1 MQITTPDIGVDKAT
15 VAEILV
21 KVGDTIAIDESI
33 VLLESD
39 KASVEVPSTSAGV
52 VKSILVNQGDEVS
65 EGAVLIELEAE
76 DDANAVETQQ
86 ADVSDKTSENTPTSL
101 PDDEILQE
109 VASHQPGTA
118 AKQSQAPA
126 ANSAAS
132 ATVEVKVPDIGVEKA
147 LVGEILV
154 QVGDEITVDQSI
166 VVVESDKATV
176 EVPSTVDGTV
186 EAIQIKEGDT
196 VKEGVVIL
204 TVKTAASASVQQSA
218 PESAEQVSAPAA
230 PEAKA
235 ETVTQAPA
243 APAGDVEVKVPD
255 LGVDKAA
262 VAEILVQVGDKV
274 EKDQSIIVV
283 ESDKATVEVP
293 STTAGVIKSIHVE
306 LGQNVSEGIALIT
319 IEAAGQAAPATAPA
333 PKAEVSAAKDAP
345 APAAAPKAETAAA
358 PETQNADKLTKEQNA
373 ANAKVYAGPAV
384 RKLARELGVV
394 LAEVKA
400 SGPHARLMKEDLFA
414 YVKTRL
420 TAPAPAAVAPAAAAP
435 AGLPKL
441 PSFDAFGGVEEKAL
455 TRLQQVSIPQL
466 SLNNYIPQVTQFDL
480 ADITELEA
488 WRNELKGNFK
498 KEGLSLTIM
507 SFIIK
512 AVAHLLKEEREFAG
526 HLADEGKSV
535 LLRNEIHMGIAVA
548 TPDGL
553 TVPVLRNP
561 DQKSIK
567 QISKELGEL
576 GQKARDKKL
585 SPKDLQG
592 ANFTISS
599 LGAIGGTAFTP
610 LVNWPQVAILG
621 ISPATMQ
628 PVWNGEGFDP
638 RLMLPLSLSYDH
650 RVINGADAARFT
662 NKLSKLLKDIRS
674 LLI

>member
-21 KVGDTIAIDESI
+21 KVGDQIAVDDSL

-52 VKSILVNQGDEVS
+52 VKSISVAVGDEVS
-65 EGAVLIELEAE
+65 EGAVLIELESDAASTPVAAKVEEKVAE
-76 DDANAVETQQ
+76 P
-86 ADVSDKTSENTPTSL
+86 TPVAK
-101 PDDEILQE
+101 PE
-109 VASHQPGTA
+109 VATPVAATQPAT
-118 AKQSQAPA
+118 
-126 ANSAAS
+126 SA
-132 ATVEVKVPDIGVEKA
+132 VVDVQVPDIGVEKA
-147 LVGEILV
+147 VVGEILV
-154 QVGDEITVDQSI
+154 KAGDTIEVDQSI

-176 EVPSTVDGTV
+176 EVPSTVAGTV
-186 EAIQIKEGDT
+186 ESVEIQAGDT
-196 VKEGVVIL
+196 VKEGVVL
-204 TVKTAASASVQQSA
+204 LKVKTTSASSAPVEAPVSTAVPVAAPAPVQQ
-218 PESAEQVSAPAA
+218 
-230 PEAKA
+230 
-235 ETVTQAPA
+235 ETVTATATQSGPV
-243 APAGDVEVKVPD
+243 DINVPD
-255 LGVDKAA
+255 LGVDKAV

-274 EKDQSIIVV
+274 DVDQSLVVV

-293 STTAGVIKSIHVE
+293 STVAGVVKAIH
-306 LGQNVSEGIALIT
+306 LQAGQQVSQGILLAT
-319 IEAAGQAAPATAPA
+319 IEAEGQ
-333 PKAEVSAAKDAP
+333 
-345 APAAAPKAETAAA
+345 APAAAPAAKAEVAPAPQAAA
-358 PETQNADKLTKEQNA
+358 PKAAAPAPTQAVSAPASGSDKLTKEQEA
-373 ANAKVYAGPAV
+373 ENAKVYAGPAV
-384 RKLARELGVV
+384 RKLARELGVI
-394 LAEVKA
+394 LSQVKT
-400 SGPHARLMKEDLFA
+400 SGEHGRVVKEDIFA

-420 TAPAPAAVAPAAAAP
+420 TAPQAAPVAAAAP
-435 AGLPKL
+435 AVSGLPKL
-441 PSFDAFGGVEEKAL
+441 PDFTAFGGVEEKVL

-466 SLNNYIPQVTQFDL
+466 SLNNFIPQVTQFDL
-480 ADITELEA
+480 ADITELED

-498 KEGLSLTIM
+498 KEGISLTIM
-507 SFIIK
+507 AFIIK

-526 HLADEGKSV
+526 HLSDDGKSV

-561 DQKSIK
+561 DQKTIK
-567 QISKELGEL
+567 QIAVELGVL

-628 PVWNGEGFDP
+628 PVWNGQGFDP

-662 NKLSKLLKDIRS
+662 NKLTKLLGDIRS
-674 LLI
+674 LLL

>member
-21 KVGDTIAIDESI
+21 KVGDSIAVDDSI

-52 VKSILVNQGDEVS
+52 VKSILVNQGDEVA

-76 DDANAVETQQ
+76 DGTSQAVEPQL
-86 ADVSDKTSENTPTSL
+86 ADAPQKTSENTPTSL
-101 PDDEILQE
+101 SDQDIIAE
-109 VASHQPGTA
+109 VSSHQPAASQNQTA
-118 AKQSQAPA
+118 AAS
-126 ANSAAS
+126 SS

-154 QVGDEITVDQSI
+154 QVGDQIDVDQSI

-176 EVPSTVDGTV
+176 EVPSTVSGTV
-186 EAIQIKEGDT
+186 ASIEIQVGDS
-196 VKEGVVIL
+196 VKEGVLIL
-204 TVKTAASASVQQSA
+204 TVTTAEA
-218 PESAEQVSAPAA
+218 APAA
-230 PEAKA
+230 KQSQTQAEQQPAAQAVPEAKA
-235 ETVTQAPA
+235 EPAAPASA

-262 VAEILVQVGDKV
+262 VAEILVQVGDTV

-293 STTAGVIKSIHVE
+293 STAAGVIKAIHVE
-306 LGQNVSEGIALIT
+306 LGQNVSEGIALMT
-319 IEAAGQAAPATAPA
+319 IEAEGQTAPA
-333 PKAEVSAAKDAP
+333 PQAAKAEAP
-345 APAAAPKAETAAA
+345 AQKAAPAAPAAQA
-358 PETQNADKLTKEQNA
+358 SSAVPSTHTADKLTKEQNA
-373 ANAKVYAGPAV
+373 ANSKVYAGPAV
-384 RKLARELGVV
+384 RKLARELGVI
-394 LAEVKA
+394 LADVKA
-400 SGPHARLMKEDLFA
+400 SGPHARVMKEDLVA
-414 YVKTRL
+414 YVKSRL
-420 TAPAPAAVAPAAAAP
+420 TAPQTAPAAAAVAAAP
-435 AGLPKL
+435 SGLPKL

-466 SLNNYIPQVTQFDL
+466 SLNNYIPQVTQFDA

-498 KEGLSLTIM
+498 KEGISLTIM
-507 SFIIK
+507 AFIIK
-512 AVAHLLKEEREFAG
+512 AVAYLLKEEREFAG
-526 HLADEGKSV
+526 HLSDDGKSV

-567 QISKELGEL
+567 QIAVELGEL

-662 NKLSKLLKDIRS
+662 NKLTKLLKDIRT